1 MVTALAMASAAIPE
15 DDPAGMLHL
24 PRVGLPGQL
33 QKHMGAVTRNPRRAQ
48 NERIAINLEY
58 MFLLGADPVG
68 TPRAIDVMGN
78 AAFRHLITASI
89 GEHGRIRDGAPAFG
103 RAGRVA

>member
-1 MVTALAMASAAIPE
+1 
-15 DDPAGMLHL
+15 
-24 PRVGLPGQL
+24 
-33 QKHMGAVTRNPRRAQ
+33 
-48 NERIAINLEY
+48 
-58 MFLLGADPVG
+58 
-68 TPRAIDVMGN
+68 VMGN